1 LLVARLSMG
10 RPATVDLVSLA
21 LAVVGAWSVVYQLV
35 PGGNPTLAGVVA
47 VVVALTL
54 VWFRL
59 ARRPQDLFTAAARSE
74 GRADALRRAMVDGMT
89 HDFAYENLARLYAPI
104 VADIGLPH
112 VCWPV
117 DVSGKQCLVVTIAPL
132 APQRLDSIIAGVE
145 TPRDAAWTERVS
157 RFAPERQEFM
167 AMTRRSVS
175 SANKFGDEAGDEAGE
190 NVVLAAISADP
201 DLTMTVNT
209 ASYGQIMRTSDS
221 LVTEF
226 AAFADL
232 AHRSAF
238 RKKPRPLM
246 FADGDLLKV
255 LPWRRRVHS
264 WDDRTTLLVAPR
276 GRASGLGV
284 SLALVEEREGKAT
297 AFVARRSSSVGT
309 YPEVLHVVPSGMM
322 NTRGAAADDLAPLPR
337 LTMLSEFLEECFDIA
352 ELSGP
357 SVGSFAKRV
366 DEKLHEF
373 RLVDLEPEFTGLA
386 IDLLNLRTEV
396 CGVLDLT
403 GHRSVVDAFTLS
415 WEYTERLH
423 RIDLDTATPAVR
435 RADFVQTGVGSLQLA
450 ARWIAARRASTPGPA

>member
-1 LLVARLSMG
+1 
-10 RPATVDLVSLA
+10 
-21 LAVVGAWSVVYQLV
+21 
-35 PGGNPTLAGVVA
+35 
-47 VVVALTL
+47 
-54 VWFRL
+54 
-59 ARRPQDLFTAAARSE
+59 
-74 GRADALRRAMVDGMT
+74 MVDGMT

-117 DVSGKQCLVVTIAPL
+117 DVSGKQCLVVTIAAP

-145 TPRDAAWTERVS
+145 TPRGAAWTERVS

-167 AMTRRSVS
+167 ATMRRGLS
-175 SANKFGDEAGDEAGE
+175 SANTFGDEAGD
-190 NVVLAAISADP
+190 NVVLAAISADS
-201 DLTMTVNT
+201 DVTMTVNT

-238 RKKPRPLM
+238 RGKPRPLM

-255 LPWRRRVHS
+255 LPWRRKVHS
-264 WDDRTTLLVAPR
+264 WDDRSTLLVAPR

-284 SLALVEEREGKAT
+284 SLALVEERAGKAA

-309 YPEVLHVVPSGMM
+309 YPEVLHVVPSGML
-322 NTRGAAADDLAPLPR
+322 NTRGEAADDLAFLPR
-337 LTMLSEFLEECFDIA
+337 LTMLSEFLEECFDVP
-352 ELSGP
+352 ELSWP
-357 SVGSFAKRV
+357 SVGDFARRV
-366 DEKLHEF
+366 DEKLHEC
-373 RLVDLEPEFTGLA
+373 RLADLEPEFTGLA

-415 WEYTERLH
+415 WEYTERL
-423 RIDLDTATPAVR
+423 RRVDLDTVPAVR
-435 RADFVQTGVGSLQLA
+435 RADFVQSGVGSLQLA
-450 ARWIAARRASTPGPA
+450 ARWITARRASAPGPA